1 MRSTVQMADLD
12 RHVVYRIRRRDSV
25 ARHLAQHSESVRW
38 LRSGDMDSK
47 AARRATQAELVTLT
61 DRLRHV
67 TAVAELAASVPVE
80 LSAEERDVLVSAA
93 WLHDVGYGPR
103 LVATGFHPLD
113 GARWLAAQGEQRLA
127 RLVAYHSGA
136 AYEARYRGLMDELAE
151 FEPEVSLVADLL
163 TWCDL
168 HTGPTGE
175 RVEPRNRLA
184 EIVHRYGPEHV
195 VSRSIRSA
203 EPELLATCDRVT
215 GALAR

>member
-1 MRSTVQMADLD
+1 MRRVPRQ
-12 RHVVYRIRRRDSV
+12 V
-25 ARHLAQHSESVRW
+25 ARFCRTSPGTAQEIGSW
-38 LRSGDMDSK
+38 LRSDGMDSK
-47 AARRATQAELVTLT
+47 AARRVAAAELAALT
-61 DRLRHV
+61 GRLRHV
-67 TAVAELAASVPVE
+67 TAVAELAASVSVE

-103 LVATGFHPLD
+103 LVASGFHPLD

-127 RLVAYHSGA
+127 RLVAHHTGA
-136 AYEARYRGLMDELAE
+136 AYEARYRGLTEELAE

-168 HTGPTGE
+168 RTGPTGD

-184 EIVHRYGPEHV
+184 EIVRRYGAEHV

-203 EPELLATCDRVT
+203 EPELLATCDRAAR
-215 GALAR
+215 ALAR

>member
-1 MRSTVQMADLD
+1 
-12 RHVVYRIRRRDSV
+12 
-25 ARHLAQHSESVRW
+25 
-38 LRSGDMDSK
+38 MDSK
-47 AARRATQAELVTLT
+47 AARRAAEAELAALT
-61 DRLRHV
+61 GRLRHV

-93 WLHDVGYGPR
+93 WVHDIGYGPK
-103 LVATGFHPLD
+103 LVVTGFHPLD
-113 GARWLAAQGEQRLA
+113 GARWLAARGEQRLA
-127 RLVAYHSGA
+127 RLVAYHTGA

-168 HTGPTGE
+168 CTGPIGE
-175 RVEPRNRLA
+175 RLEPRDRLA
-184 EIVHRYGPEHV
+184 EIVRRYGPEHV